1 MKNIEEISTE
11 ELEKI
16 LAIAKAKHYEETE
29 GLEYLT
35 EKYIMNGCTDEDSK
49 ENLKNFHDPQ

>member
-1 MKNIEEISTE
+1 MKSIEEISTE

-16 LAIAKAKHYEETE
+16 LAVGKAKHYEETE

-35 EKYIMNGCTDEDSK
+35 EKYIMNGYIDEDSI
-49 ENLKNFHDPQ
+49 ENLKNFHNLQ